1 MSTPL
6 ATIFHGD
13 VTLEQGSEV
22 TNFGWGDLTVNRRCT
37 INGTE
42 NSTSNTDGALIV
54 AGGIGITKTAN
65 IHENLNVLYG
75 ITKLTETH
83 IDTTNGPFTV
93 TGGNKVFIEVG
104 SSSQFVTTGSG
115 TQGILTLSSLF
126 SDVRLWGGSN
136 SPSSVDIRATDIN
149 GGINLL
155 SGTNSGEISL
165 ISGSGGISGETSQ
178 GNISLIANDA
188 NGSFIVNSSSGN
200 QNLTIS
206 LQGTQNSQLKIE
218 SAGSNET
225 NSALVINTSDSR
237 GNIRITN
244 NNGLGLGSIT
254 QLTGSGGY
262 TLLTNTGG
270 TISLTSQAAESRY
283 IVQSNNSNQHL
294 ALSLEGETNS
304 SLIIKSSGTNP
315 NPLINQAIQIY
326 TTHPSGIISISQTSN
341 SIGKV
346 DIFTGSGGFIVN
358 TATGGST
365 FINTYGASSTYTN
378 STLNDNQDLNITVT
392 GNTNSKV
399 NIASSGTNS
408 EAIKLSTSHSSG
420 GISLSASGKV
430 QIESTDAINGV
441 KIATNTMGIP
451 VNIGTSNSITT
462 IYGDLNVKGVTT
474 TIQSN
479 VVTVDDNIMVVNNA
493 PSGTS
498 DGGLAIKR
506 YQSANNT
513 GAGDVVQDTPDE
525 TGIAQGGN
533 ATSIILAATSNPDP
547 GYYNGWWIK
556 ITSGTGMNQVRR
568 IKNYLGATGGFVA
581 HIYNTIDHDSLTD
594 PPIPREG
601 LDFVTNPVGPPDLS
615 PSEYSLF
622 PCGYV
627 MMIWDETNDEFAF
640 VCNNNDPGSG
650 NHTYPH
656 YSDVHLNNLTATG
669 LQVDT
674 INGSQADIT
683 ATVTLNNNSTSPV
696 FIPEFPSTYGIYL
709 VFVKPLISTERAHA
723 IFMIGKANTG
733 YQGTVVRIISAKG
746 NNNDQLDM
754 QWPHNPSNPAL
765 SKPQLFYRPYPNGI
779 GGSTIYRV
787 KIVSL

>member
-22 TNFGWGDLTVNRRCT
+22 TSFGWGDLTVNRKCT

-42 NSTSNTDGALIV
+42 NSTSNTDGALVV

-75 ITKLTETH
+75 ITNLTETH

-104 SSSQFVTTGSG
+104 SASQFITTGSG
-115 TQGILTLSSLF
+115 TNGILTLSSLF
-126 SDVRLWGGSN
+126 SDLRLYGGSN
-136 SPSSVDIRATDIN
+136 SPSSVDIQARDIN
-149 GGINLL
+149 GGISLL
-155 SGTNSGEISL
+155 SGTNAGEISL
-165 ISGSGGISGETSQ
+165 ISGSGGISGVTSQ
-178 GNISLIANDA
+178 GNISLTANDA

-225 NSALVINTSDSR
+225 LSALIINTSDSR

-244 NNGLGLGSIT
+244 NSGLGIGSIT
-254 QLTGSGGY
+254 QLAGSGGY
-262 TLLTNTGG
+262 TLVTNTGG
-270 TISLTSQAAESRY
+270 TISLTSQAAESNY
-283 IVQSNNSNQHL
+283 IVKSDNSNQHL
-294 ALSLEGETNS
+294 TLSLDGETNS
-304 SLIIKSSGTNP
+304 SLIIKSAGSNP
-315 NPLINQAIQIY
+315 NPSINQAIQIY
-326 TTHPSGIISISQTSN
+326 TTHSAGIISLSQTSG

-358 TATGGST
+358 TATGGSSIIT
-365 FINTYGASSTYTN
+365 TYGASSTYTN
-378 STLNDNQDLNITVT
+378 STLADNQDLNITVT

-399 NIASSGTNS
+399 NIASSGTSS
-408 EAIKLSTSHSSG
+408 EAIYLSTSHSAG
-420 GISLSASGKV
+420 GIALSALGKV
-430 QIESTDAINGV
+430 QIESADANNGV
-441 KIATNTMGIP
+441 KIATNTLGIP
-451 VNIGTSNSITT
+451 VHIGTSNSTTT

-474 TIQSN
+474 TIEST

-493 PSGTS
+493 PTGTA

-513 GAGDVVQDTPDE
+513 GSGDVVQDTPEE

-533 ATSIILAATSNPDP
+533 ATSIILASTSNPDP

-581 HIYNTIDHDSLTD
+581 QIYDTTDHDNLID

-601 LDFVTNPVGPPDLS
+601 LDFVTNPVGPPDPV
-615 PSEYSLF
+615 PSEYALF

-640 VCNNNDPGSG
+640 VCDNNDPGSG
-650 NHTYPH
+650 SHTYPH
-656 YSDVHLNNLTATG
+656 YSDVRLNNLTASNI
-669 LQVDT
+669 QVDT
-674 INGSQADIT
+674 INGSMADIT
-683 ATVTLNNNSTSPV
+683 ATVTLNNNSTAPV
-696 FIPEFPSTYGIYL
+696 FIPDFPTTYGIYL
-709 VFVKPLISTERAHA
+709 VFVKPLTASERAHA

-754 QWPHNPSNPAL
+754 QWPHDPSNTAL

>member
-1 MSTPL
+1 MSIPL

-22 TNFGWGDLTVNRRCT
+22 NNFGWGDLSVNRRCT
-37 INGTE
+37 IHGTE

-65 IHENLNVLYG
+65 IHEHLNVLYG
-75 ITKLTETH
+75 TTNLTETH

-104 SSSQFVTTGSG
+104 SASQFVTTGND
-115 TQGILTLSSLF
+115 TQGILTLSSLL
-126 SDVRLWGGSN
+126 SNVHLYGGGN
-136 SPSSVDIRATDIN
+136 SSSAVDIQATNVN

-155 SGTNSGEISL
+155 SGSNSGQITL
-165 ISGSGGISGETSQ
+165 VSGSGGISGVTSH
-178 GNISLIANDA
+178 GNISLTANNA
-188 NGSFIVNSSSGN
+188 NGSFIVNSSAGN
-200 QNLTIS
+200 QNLTIG

-225 NSALVINTSDSR
+225 NTALVINTSDSR

-244 NNGLGLGSIT
+244 FDGLGTGSIT
-254 QLTGSGGY
+254 QLAGSGGY
-262 TLLTNTGG
+262 ALLTNTGG
-270 TISLTSQAAESRY
+270 TISLTSQGASSSY
-283 IVQSNNSNQHL
+283 TVQTDNSNQHL
-294 ALSLEGETNS
+294 SLALEGETNS
-304 SLIIKSSGTNP
+304 SVIIKSSGTNP
-315 NPLINQAIQIY
+315 NPLVNQAIQIY
-326 TTHPSGIISISQTSN
+326 TTHPSGIISINQTSG

-365 FINTYGASSTYTN
+365 FITTYGASSTYTN
-378 STLNDNQDLNITVT
+378 STLQDNQDLNITVT

-399 NIASSGTNS
+399 NIASSGTSS
-408 EAIKLSTSHSSG
+408 EAIKLSTSQTSG
-420 GISLSASGKV
+420 GIYLSAGGKV
-430 QIESTDAINGV
+430 QIESNDGVNGV
-441 KIATNTMGIP
+441 KIATNTLGIP
-451 VNIGTSNSITT
+451 VHIGTSNSMTT

-474 TIQSN
+474 TIQSS
-479 VVTVDDNIMVVNNA
+479 VVTVNDNIMIVNNA

-498 DGGLAIKR
+498 DGGLAVKR
-506 YQSANNT
+506 YQSANDT
-513 GAGDVVQDTPDE
+513 GSGDVVQDTPDAF
-525 TGIAQGGN
+525 GIAQGGN
-533 ATSIILAATSNPDP
+533 ATSIILSTDSNPLP
-547 GYYNGWWIK
+547 NYYNGWWVK
-556 ITSGTGMNQVRR
+556 ITVGTGMNQVRR
-568 IKNYLGATGGFVA
+568 IKNYLGAAGGFVA
-581 HIYNTIDHDSLTD
+581 HIYNTADHDSLTD
-594 PPIPREG
+594 PPVPREG
-601 LDFVTNPVGPPDLS
+601 MDFITNPVGAPDPS
-615 PSEYSLF
+615 PSEYSLY

-650 NHTYPH
+650 NNTYPH
-656 YSDVHLNNLTATG
+656 YSDVRLNNLAANN
-669 LQVDT
+669 LQTNT

-683 ATVTLNNNSTSPV
+683 AMVTLNNNSTTPV
-696 FIPEFPSTYGIYL
+696 FIPEFPNTYGIYL
-709 VFVKPLISTERAHA
+709 VFVKPLMSSERAHA

-733 YQGTVVRIISAKG
+733 YQGTIVRIISAKG

-754 QWPHNPSNPAL
+754 QWPHNSSDTAL

-779 GGSTIYRV
+779 GGSTVYKV